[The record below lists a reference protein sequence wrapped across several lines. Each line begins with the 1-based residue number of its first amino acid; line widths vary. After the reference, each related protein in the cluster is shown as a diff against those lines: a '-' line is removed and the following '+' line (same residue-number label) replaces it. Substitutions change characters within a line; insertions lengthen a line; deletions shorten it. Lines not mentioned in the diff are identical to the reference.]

1 MSQGLFGRLEQE
13 LEARDKA
20 AGLSMTDML
29 DLPDPLRE
37 LVNWMLRKDV
47 VSLQEAMARI
57 GQDEATTR
65 STLGPLVDKGFV
77 REMQLRGETHYK
89 VRIKSRARRALPSN
103 LWRALDEKLEK
114 ELPG

>member
-1 MSQGLFGRLEQE
+1 MSKGLFGRLEQE

-20 AGLSMTDML
+20 AGLSMADIL
-29 DLPDPLRE
+29 ALPDPLRE

-47 VSLQEAMARI
+47 VSLQDAMARV

-65 STLGPLVDKGFV
+65 STLAALVDKGFV
-77 REMQLRGETHYK
+77 REMLIRGEPHYK
-89 VRIKSRARRALPSN
+89 VRITSRARRALPSN
-103 LWRALDEKLEK
+103 LWRALDEKLQQ